1 MRQPLLYNK
10 LGLKDKKERKSI
22 MYPYIELGIAKI
34 PTYLL
39 MFLIGF
45 VIMIFWARKLAPKYN
60 YPKEDIFYVSLY
72 AAIGILIG
80 AKIMY
85 FVSKLPVII
94 TKFDA
99 YIELWKLSP
108 ADAINFSFGGL
119 VFYGG
124 LIGAVI
130 GAYIYCRQFK
140 MPFSPLMDIFAPL
153 IPFVHGMGR
162 IGCFLAGC
170 CYGKEYHGFGSVQ
183 YPANELIDA
192 LDDVPRVPV
201 QLIEAG
207 LNFIITAVLVMI
219 MYKCKLKVG
228 QLLGIYIVY
237 YTVIRFLMEML
248 RGDAIRGNV
257 GGVSTSQ
264 IISIVLIPIGLVL
277 LRGKWLERRLTKKAT
292 SAVDGEIEVNGDND
306 KESK

>member
-1 MRQPLLYNK
+1 
-10 LGLKDKKERKSI
+10 
-22 MYPYIELGIAKI
+22 MYPYIDLGIAKI

-45 VIMIFWARKLAPKYN
+45 AIMIIWARKLAPRYN

-72 AAIGILIG
+72 AAIGILVG
-80 AKIMY
+80 AKVMY
-85 FVSKLPVII
+85 FVSKLPAII
-94 TKFDA
+94 THFDA

-108 ADAINFSFGGL
+108 GEAMNYSFGGL

-124 LIGAVI
+124 LIGAVV
-130 GAYIYCRQFK
+130 GAYLYCRQFK

-183 YPANELIDA
+183 FPNNDMIEA

-207 LNFIITAVLVMI
+207 LNFVITAVLLLLMR
-219 MYKCKLKVG
+219 KCKLKAG

-237 YTVIRFLMEML
+237 YTIIRFLMEML

-264 IISIVLIPIGLVL
+264 IISIVLIPIGIVLVH
-277 LRGKWLERRLTKKAT
+277 GKWLERKLAKKAFRT
-292 SAVDGEIEVNGDND
+292 AEGEIEVNGDKD
-306 KESK
+306 KESE